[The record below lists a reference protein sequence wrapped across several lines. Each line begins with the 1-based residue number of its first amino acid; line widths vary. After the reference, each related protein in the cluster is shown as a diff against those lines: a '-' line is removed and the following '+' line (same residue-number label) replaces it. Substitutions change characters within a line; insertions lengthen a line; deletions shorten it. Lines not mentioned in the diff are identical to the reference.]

1 MNRRSHAYLHTG
13 FEHFCEA
20 LVSGWSA
27 ALRDEALARNACKQ
41 ATAKSRYCCQLVQ
54 LCTAFDLY
62 LHAARDYITD
72 LIQWAVHESVALTP
86 LDSSLV

>member
-27 ALRDEALARNACKQ
+27 ALRDEALARNA
-41 ATAKSRYCCQLVQ
+41 SRPL
-54 LCTAFDLY
+54 LSLNI
-62 LHAARDYITD
+62 AASWCSCVRR
-72 LIQWAVHESVALTP
+72 LTCIFM
-86 LDSSLV
+86 LQEVI